1 MVFYTDITIWRAT
14 QSLVANWS
22 FCFFF
27 NSSFL
32 RFTLALE
39 SNNLEVAVEAAQALD
54 DKQVWLKLA
63 DLSLLSGQIQLTET
77 CYQKAKCYDKLLFL
91 YCITGQMEKMTKLGR
106 IFRVRG
112 EIGLALQSSLLTGNS
127 NSFIEVLQIANQ
139 QR

>member
-1 MVFYTDITIWRAT
+1 M
-14 QSLVANWS
+14 
-22 FCFFF
+22 
-27 NSSFL
+27 
-32 RFTLALE
+32 
-39 SNNLEVAVEAAQALD
+39 EVAAEAAQVLD

-63 DLSLLSGQIQLTET
+63 DLSLLSGQILLTET

-91 YCITGQMEKMTKLGR
+91 YCITGQMEKMNKLGR

-112 EIGLALQSSLLTGNS
+112 EIGLALQASLLTGNS